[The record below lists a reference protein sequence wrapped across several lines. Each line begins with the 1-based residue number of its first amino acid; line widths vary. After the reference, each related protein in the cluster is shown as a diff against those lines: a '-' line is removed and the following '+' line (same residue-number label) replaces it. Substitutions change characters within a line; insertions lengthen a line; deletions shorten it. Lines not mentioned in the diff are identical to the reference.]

1 MARELALERELV
13 MVRGLAVARGQAPS
27 PQQPLATGAVSSVIA
42 ELDVSKS

>member
-13 MVRGLAVARGQAPS
+13 MVRGLAPS